1 MNGSVVKQLL
11 KIKEISVDKNMA
23 DMYSKQ
29 KRSEIM
35 SNVRSKNTKIE
46 LEVRKALWARGV
58 RYRIHNPNIPGIP
71 DISSMKNK
79 VVVFLDG
86 CFWHGCKK
94 HGSIPK
100 TNTKFWEDKINEN
113 IKRREKV
120 KVELKKEGFTV
131 LEYYECDLNKNI
143 ADIIDEITQYFDLE
157 HYDGTSH

>member
-1 MNGSVVKQLL
+1 
-11 KIKEISVDKNMA
+11 
-23 DMYSKQ
+23 MYSKQ

-71 DISSMKNK
+71 DISSKKNK